1 MKDSVIRVYWENDLI
16 AWVLAL
22 VRKSLN
28 TKIHMFCLDFATAML
43 ANMVHS
49 RTCQTNLEK
58 KPEVL
63 VLIIDTILK
72 IIKEP
77 PEKIEVSVL
86 MHLLITVSY
95 LCRDRFKKQLD
106 ETHLQRRI
114 AEFVDFYENTNKEGM
129 ICIIQRD
136 RLPKW
141 TKGLCWTSV
150 HICSTERKKSS
161 ILRTVSGSMRMSRA
175 SSSSSAS
182 RTKLTDASVLACRL
196 YWWEGCI
203 GGAQVGW
210 YFVVEMGAYN
220 GRIIEIND

>member
-1 MKDSVIRVYWENDLI
+1 M
-16 AWVLAL
+16 AL

-58 KPEVL
+58 KPEVV

-114 AEFVDFYENTNKEGM
+114 AEFVDFYENTNKEGT
-129 ICIIQRD
+129 ICVIQRG

-141 TKGLCWTSV
+141 TRGLCWTSA
-150 HICSTERKKSS
+150 HICSTARRRSS
-161 ILRTVSGSMRMSRA
+161 IPKTVSVSMRMSRV
-175 SSSSSAS
+175 SSSSSAF
-182 RTKLTDASVLACRL
+182 RTKLIDESAFAFGVC
-196 YWWEGCI
+196 WW
-203 GGAQVGW
+203 
-210 YFVVEMGAYN
+210 
-220 GRIIEIND
+220 